1 MSQTSRRFLAAL
13 FSTSL
18 LVGSALAHG
27 GIVPPTSSPPAPSSP
42 WGPSGPGPSG
52 PSGPSSPSSPSGPSA
67 PTAPAGGATSGP
79 APSAPGGA
87 NGPATGG
94 ARPGGVATG
103 DSDPYGFATWEAW
116 WHFNKDPFLELK
128 RAVTR
133 NVRTAG
139 ADDLHPVEASGIPRR
154 DLVRTRIVP
163 ALLQLLEDDR
173 ANDVTTGALIALA
186 RIGEPVDLPEASSAI
201 PRMIRALADPN
212 QEVAETA
219 ALSLGILRAEAG
231 ISTLTDLLEGG
242 ERGRKLVGG
251 KDVDPRT
258 RAFAAFG
265 LGLAAERAPQNR
277 TRQLIGR
284 SLIAVLDDRKTKR
297 EVHVA
302 CVLALSLDRID
313 AEAAESSSA
322 PWISRQTV
330 LRKLIEV
337 FSDSGR
343 DHLVRAHAATAI
355 GRLAH
360 EAPSEL
366 RSEAL
371 ELFAQA
377 LKKPSKLENEVVNSC
392 IQALGA
398 LADTSLSAP
407 DRAARAAL
415 VRALDES
422 DPQARAFAMI
432 ALAEVGARRS
442 ADHESASE
450 GGAVVDHVAGESA
463 EIECRSALV
472 NEILRGRSTSKP
484 WAVIALGLHER
495 RRADRGE
502 PASENARQV
511 LLGWLGNSRGRNEIG
526 SGSIALGLCRE
537 TRAAKILM
545 SKLADTNGDT
555 GQGYVALALGM
566 IGHVDAVPALRSVV
580 QAARYR
586 PTLLEQAAESLALLG
601 DRENSPTLAREIG
614 EARGAAAQAAIA
626 GALGF
631 IGDARSVDPLLALIA
646 RKDLSASAR
655 GLAAAALGRVADEN
669 PLPWHASI
677 SCGLNYRAAT
687 VSLFAGDGTGLLE
700 IL

>member
-1 MSQTSRRFLAAL
+1 MSNSLPRFLAAL
-13 FSTSL
+13 LATSFL
-18 LVGSALAHG
+18 GGGALAHG
-27 GIVPPTSSPPAPSSP
+27 AVIRPAPYPGPPAPGR
-42 WGPSGPGPSG
+42 WKGPSELPTSPSG
-52 PSGPSSPSSPSGPSA
+52 PSGPSSPSGPNAPASPSGPS
-67 PTAPAGGATSGP
+67 GSG
-79 APSAPGGA
+79 
-87 NGPATGG
+87 GPATGG
-94 ARPGGVATG
+94 PRTGGIATG
-103 DSDPYGFATWEAW
+103 ESDPYGFATWEAW

-139 ADDLHPVEASGIPRR
+139 ADDLVPYEASGIPGR

-186 RIGEPVDLPEASSAI
+186 RIGEPADLPEASSAI
-201 PRMIRALADPN
+201 PRMVRALADPN

-251 KDVDPRT
+251 KDVDART

-277 TRQLIGR
+277 TRQLIAR
-284 SLIAVLDDRKTKR
+284 SLIAVLDDRKAKR

-313 AEAAESSSA
+313 PEAVESSSA

-330 LRKLIEV
+330 LRKLIQV
-337 FSDSGR
+337 FSDGDR
-343 DHLVRAHAATAI
+343 DHLVRAHAATAV
-355 GRLAH
+355 GRLAQD
-360 EAPSEL
+360 APPEL
-366 RSEAL
+366 RSTAL
-371 ELFAQA
+371 ELFVSA
-377 LKKPSKLENEVVNSC
+377 LKRPSRLENEVVNSC
-392 IQALGA
+392 IQVLGI
-398 LADTSLSAP
+398 LADTSLSEP

-415 VRALDES
+415 IRALDDG

-432 ALAEVGARRS
+432 ALAEVGARL
-442 ADHESASE
+442 ADAT
-450 GGAVVDHVAGESA
+450 GTESA

-472 NEILRGRSTSKP
+472 NEILRGRSTSKS

-495 RRADRGE
+495 RRADRGGL
-502 PASENARQV
+502 ASENARQV
-511 LLGWLGNSRGRNEIG
+511 LLDWLGNSRGRNEVG
-526 SGSIALGLCRE
+526 SGAIALGLCRE
-537 TRAAKILM
+537 TRAARILT
-545 SKLADTNGDT
+545 SKLAATNDDT

-566 IGHVDAVPALRSVV
+566 IGHVDSVPALRGVV
-580 QAARYR
+580 QGARYK
-586 PTLLEQAAESLALLG
+586 PTLLAQAAEALALLG

-631 IGDARSVDPLLALIA
+631 IGDTRSVDPLLALIA

-655 GLAAAALGRVADEN
+655 GLAAAALGRIADESL
-669 PLPWHASI
+669 LPWHTSI
-677 SCGLNYRAAT
+677 SSGLNYRAAT
-687 VSLFAGDGTGLLE
+687 ESLIAGDGTGLLE
-700 IL
+700 LL

>member
-1 MSQTSRRFLAAL
+1 MSKRAHRFLPALLAAAL
-13 FSTSL
+13 I
-18 LVGSALAHG
+18 GGGALAHG
-27 GIVPPTSSPPAPSSP
+27 GSVPPAPGP
-42 WGPSGPGPSG
+42 WTGPGDVPPAPRG
-52 PSGPSSPSSPSGPSA
+52 PAAPAGPSA
-67 PTAPAGGATSGP
+67 PAAPAGPSTTGP
-79 APSAPGGA
+79 GPSAPGGPR
-87 NGPATGG
+87 GPATGG
-94 ARPGGVATG
+94 ARRGGVATG
-103 DSDPYGFATWEAW
+103 ESDPFGFATWEAW

-128 RAVTR
+128 RAVSR

-139 ADDLHPVEASGIPRR
+139 ADDVVAAAGSGIPSA
-154 DLVRTRIVP
+154 DLVGMGLVRTRIVP
-163 ALLQLLEDDR
+163 ALLQLLEDER

-186 RIGEPVDLPEASSAI
+186 RIGEPADLPEASSAI
-201 PRMIRALADPN
+201 PRIVRALADPN
-212 QEVAETA
+212 QEIAETA
-219 ALSLGILRAEAG
+219 ALALGILRAEAG
-231 ISTLTDLLEGG
+231 IAPLTDLLEGG

-251 KDVDPRT
+251 KDVDTRT

-277 TRQLIGR
+277 TRQLVAR
-284 SLIAVLDDRKTKR
+284 SLIAVLDDPKANR
-297 EVHVA
+297 EIHVA

-313 AEAAESSSA
+313 AEAVESASA

-330 LRKLIEV
+330 VRTLIEV
-337 FSDSGR
+337 FSDADR
-343 DHLVRAHAATAI
+343 NHLVRAHAATAI
-355 GRLAH
+355 GRLARD
-360 EAPSEL
+360 APPAL
-366 RSEAL
+366 RSVAL
-371 ELFAQA
+371 ELFVLA
-377 LKKPSKLENEVVNSC
+377 LKKSSRLENEVVSST
-392 IQALGA
+392 IQALGL

-415 VRALDES
+415 VRALDEG

-432 ALAEVGARRS
+432 ALAEVGARTHG
-442 ADHESASE
+442 D
-450 GGAVVDHVAGESA
+450 GTGEAA

-472 NEILRGRSTSKP
+472 GEILRGKSTSKP

-495 RRADRGE
+495 RRADRGGQ
-502 PASENARQV
+502 ASENARQV
-511 LLGWLGNSRGRNEIG
+511 LLDWLASARGRNEIG

-545 SKLADTNGDT
+545 SKLADTNDDT

-566 IGHVDAVPALRSVV
+566 IGHAQAVPALRNVV

-586 PTLLEQAAESLALLG
+586 PTLLEQAAEALALLG
-601 DRENSPTLAREIG
+601 DRENSPALARQVG
-614 EARGAAAQAAIA
+614 EARGAAAQAALA

-631 IGDARSVDPLLALIA
+631 IGDARSVEPLLALIA

-655 GLAAAALGRVADEN
+655 GLAAAALGRVADES
-669 PLPWHASI
+669 PLPWHTSI